1 MTFNFFKITI
11 VRDSAHMPI
20 LFLELS
26 LVLALATLLGIAAR
40 IFRQPLI
47 TAYIFTGILIS
58 VFGVFKNVDP
68 SVLDL
73 LSNLG
78 IAFLLFLVGIELN
91 LSDLK
96 YVGRAAV
103 YTGLGQI
110 FFTVIVGYVL
120 ISALGFGPVAALYM
134 AIALTFSS
142 TVIIIKLLAEKH
154 DLNSLYGKIA
164 VGFLLVQDFVAI
176 LALMIIS
183 GFGQGQTLDAGG
195 LFLILIKG
203 TILVGF
209 AYLAA
214 KYLLKHLFKITSQST
229 ELLFVSAIAWAF
241 LLAALGARAGFSIA
255 IGAFLAGVSIAS
267 SPYRLQISARVKP
280 LRDFF
285 IVLFFILL
293 GASMSLGAS
302 DVSIVHVLILSAF
315 ILIGNPLIV
324 LAIMFA
330 LKFRNRTSF
339 LASIITAQISEFSL
353 VLMAVGAG
361 LGHLTSGHVALV
373 SAVGIV
379 TITLSSYMILYG
391 DKIYRFVEGPLG
403 RLFPERARD
412 PYVTNRES
420 LSGHIV
426 LIGAE
431 QMGWDILE
439 FLRKKHKEDTFL
451 VVDFNPEII
460 KSLVANGYNAVFGD
474 VSDPEVLEEL
484 ELARAKLL
492 IITDPDFGD
501 TSALIKFAKGKN
513 YRGPVVACAY
523 WIHDAVKMYEQGADY
538 VIVPET
544 IGGDHAARILD
555 EHWENLSKIKKHKSK
570 NFEDLLSHKLF

>member
-1 MTFNFFKITI
+1 
-11 VRDSAHMPI
+11 MPI
-20 LFLELS
+20 LFLQLAAI
-26 LVLALATLLGIAAR
+26 LVISTILGIIAQR
-40 IFRQPLI
+40 FRQPLI
-47 TAYIFTGILIS
+47 LAYIFTGIIIS
-58 VFGVFKNVDP
+58 IFGVFKNLEN
-68 SVLDL
+68 STFDL
-73 LSNLG
+73 LANLG
-78 IAFLLFLVGIELN
+78 IAFLLFLVGIELRIE
-91 LSDLK
+91 DLK
-96 YVGRAAV
+96 YVGKAAIF
-103 YTGLGQI
+103 TGIGQI
-110 FFTVIVGYVL
+110 LFTALVGFVIVSL
-120 ISALGFGPVAALYM
+120 LGFPPIAALYI
-134 AIALTFSS
+134 AVALTFSS

-214 KYLLKHLFKITSQST
+214 QYLLKPLFKITSQST

-302 DVSIVHVLILSAF
+302 DVSISHVIILSVF
-315 ILIGNPLIV
+315 ILIVNPLIV

-353 VLMAVGAG
+353 ILVAVGAS
-361 LGHLTSGHVALV
+361 LGHLSSGHVALV

-391 DKIYRFVEGPLG
+391 DKIYRFVE
-403 RLFPERARD
+403 
-412 PYVTNRES
+412 
-420 LSGHIV
+420 
-426 LIGAE
+426 
-431 QMGWDILE
+431 
-439 FLRKKHKEDTFL
+439 K
-451 VVDFNPEII
+451 
-460 KSLVANGYNAVFGD
+460 
-474 VSDPEVLEEL
+474 
-484 ELARAKLL
+484 
-492 IITDPDFGD
+492 
-501 TSALIKFAKGKN
+501 
-513 YRGPVVACAY
+513 
-523 WIHDAVKMYEQGADY
+523 
-538 VIVPET
+538 
-544 IGGDHAARILD
+544 
-555 EHWENLSKIKKHKSK
+555 
-570 NFEDLLSHKLF
+570 

>member
-1 MTFNFFKITI
+1 
-11 VRDSAHMPI
+11 MPI
-20 LFLELS
+20 LFFELS
-26 LVLALATLLGIAAR
+26 LVLALATVLGIVAR

-58 VFGVFKNVDP
+58 VFGVFKNVDS

-91 LSDLK
+91 LQDLK

-103 YTGLGQI
+103 YTGFGQI

-120 ISALGFGPVAALYM
+120 ISALGFGPVPALYM

-142 TVIIIKLLAEKH
+142 TVIIIKLLTEKH

-183 GFGQGQTLDAGG
+183 GFGQGKGLDAGG

-203 TILVGF
+203 AILVGF

-214 KYLLKHLFKITSQST
+214 KYLLKHLFKFTSQST

-241 LLAALGARAGFSIA
+241 LLAALGAKAGFSIA

-302 DVSIVHVLILSAF
+302 DVSISHVLILSVF

-353 VLMAVGAG
+353 ILMAVGAS
-361 LGHLTSGHVALV
+361 LGHLSSGHVALV

-391 DKIYRFVEGPLG
+391 DKIYRFVEKPLG

-412 PYVTNRES
+412 PYVANHES
-420 LSGHIV
+420 LNNHIV
-426 LIGAE
+426 LVGAE

-439 FLRKKHKEDTFL
+439 FLRKKHKGDTFL

-460 KSLVANGYNAVFGD
+460 EGLTASGYNAVFGD

-484 ELARAKLL
+484 ELGRAKLL

-501 TSALIKFAKGKN
+501 TSALIKFAKSKN
-513 YRGPVVACAY
+513 YRGPVVTCAY
-523 WIHDAVKMYEQGADY
+523 WMHDAVKMYEHGADY

-544 IGGDHAARILD
+544 IGGDHIARILE
-555 EHWENLSKIKKHKSK
+555 EHWEDLSKIKKAKSR
-570 NFEDLLSHKLF
+570 NFENLLKHKLF